1 MKHLRLTYRSW
12 FAFALAGSLLTAFQV
27 PACAAETDYSQR
39 IISFLLIGGSTTE
52 IEDRCVGWSLR
63 QRGWDGF
70 VRLVVRP
77 QLNAGV
83 RRIQIHNPFGTLPDE
98 SMQFDQYIHSRSAGL
113 AFLTEGFVDA
123 WKPVIQGRYTQGEPV
138 EVIAYL
144 GKLQDDPDFQ
154 KLQDAGDNKG
164 WLARAVVSLSLPLE
178 AGMSIGFDASASATE
193 QSPTHRLTEL
203 LQSLGTRV
211 YIEARPYKNTPHWF
225 DNNVIITDKFWKRSD
240 PQRYPGD
247 SGKWAAR
254 NDQLTGEIV
263 RIVFPEHAED
273 PDNWKRDLRRVLD
286 DGHTAAVPVYNM
298 LGNGKRLEDLLRP
311 DTPDTP

>member
-1 MKHLRLTYRSW
+1 MKHSRLISHST
-12 FAFALAGSLLTAFQV
+12 FILALAGVLFADIHTPV
-27 PACAAETDYSQR
+27 YAAETDYSQR
-39 IISFLLIGGSTTE
+39 IVSLFLIGGSTTE
-52 IEDRCVGWSLR
+52 IKDRCVGWGLR

-70 VRLVVRP
+70 VRRFVRP
-77 QLNAGV
+77 QLDAGV
-83 RRIQIHNPFGTLPDE
+83 RRIQVHNPFGTLPGE
-98 SMQFDQYIHSRSAGL
+98 SMQFDQYIHARSAGL
-113 AFLTEGFVDA
+113 TFLTGGFVDA
-123 WKPVIQGRYTQGEPV
+123 WKPVTQGRYTQGEPV

-154 KLQDAGDNKG
+154 KLLDAGDTQG

-178 AGMSIGFDASASATE
+178 AGMSIGFDASASAGE

-203 LQSLGTRV
+203 LQSLGTRI

-225 DNNVIITDKFWKRSD
+225 GNNIIITDKFWKRSD

-254 NDQLTGEIV
+254 NDQLTGEII

-273 PDNWKRDLRRVLD
+273 PDNWMLDLRRVLE
-286 DGHTAAVPVYNM
+286 DGHTAAVPLYNM
-298 LGNGKRLEDLLRP
+298 LGNGKRLNDLLQS
-311 DTPDTP
+311 DTPLSP